1 MYIIDD
7 EDYEY
12 LDSSNEV
19 KLAIYKKDG
28 VGQKF
33 KFKVDLSSGNVTYD
47 GNEETKNEEKEKVI
61 NFKRRRANIWK
72 YNNKRKRY
80 NISKAKQSSIFKKKY
95 GGCVPRL

>member
-1 MYIIDD
+1 MKVNSPEDGKEKREFKSYFTTLENFKTETNWKRDLYIIDD

-33 KFKVDLSSGNVTYD
+33 KFKVDLSSGNITYE
-47 GNEETKNEEKEKVI
+47 GNEETKNEEKVI
-61 NFKRRRANIWK
+61 DVTIMEIK
-72 YNNKRKRY
+72 
-80 NISKAKQSSIFKKKY
+80 
-95 GGCVPRL
+95 